1 MIKVAEII
9 SDRNI
14 GGAGVL
20 LVNRLKNSDRNTF
33 KTVVILPRGSEL
45 KARFEHI
52 GISTV
57 EIDAFADRSFDAKGI
72 LVLSS
77 TLKKLKPDIVNTH
90 ACLGARVAARIAKI
104 PILIHTKHCIYPIK
118 RIWTVPAIK
127 FVNRAL
133 DEFLG
138 DKTIAVASVVKKQ
151 LVATGIAPSRIRVII
166 NGAEALRHL
175 EKSEREEVRNSLGIA
190 KDDVVVTICARLEK
204 CKDHETFLRAAAYIL
219 QENKKYRFL
228 IIGGG
233 TLENDLKAKAIKYDI
248 EKNVIFTGKVDDV
261 APYMNITDVNV
272 NCSVGTE
279 TSSLALSEG
288 MSLGIP
294 AVVSDYGGNPYMVRN
309 GVNGYVFPKRNARA
323 LADRILK
330 LSKRELYERLSN
342 GALKRFEEELNSVRM
357 TKDTEI
363 LYALLADRKDH
374 SESFCR
380 SVSAAE
386 RSLRASNVI

>member
-1 MIKVAEII
+1 MIKVVEII

-20 LVNRLKNSDRNTF
+20 LVSRLKNSDRNTF
-33 KTVVILPRGSEL
+33 KTIVVLPRKSEL
-45 KARFEHI
+45 KARFERI
-52 GISTV
+52 GIPTLEV
-57 EIDAFADRSFDAKGI
+57 EAFADRSFDAKGI
-72 LVLSS
+72 FILSLL
-77 TLKKLKPDIVNTH
+77 LKKLKPDIVNAH

-118 RIWTVPAIK
+118 RIWTARPVRFI
-127 FVNRAL
+127 NRKL
-133 DEFLG
+133 DKLLG
-138 DKTIAVASVVKKQ
+138 DKTVAVANVVKKQ

-166 NGAEALRHL
+166 NGAEPLKRL
-175 EKSEREEVRNSLGIA
+175 EESEREDVRNSLGIA
-190 KDDVVVTICARLEK
+190 KDDVVVTVCARLEK

-219 QENKKYRFL
+219 QKNKKYRFL

-233 TLENDLKAKAIKYDI
+233 TLENDLKTMAAKYNI

-261 APYMNITDVNV
+261 APYMNITNINV

-309 GVNGYVFPKRNARA
+309 RVNGYVFPKRNARA
-323 LADRILK
+323 LADRILE
-330 LSKRELYERLSN
+330 LSNRELYKKLSQ
-342 GALKRFEEELNSVRM
+342 GARKRFEEELNSDRM
-357 TKDTEI
+357 TKDTEK
-363 LYALLADRKDH
+363 LYI
-374 SESFCR
+374 
-380 SVSAAE
+380 
-386 RSLRASNVI
+386 SLIRQKNLF